1 MNDEGR
7 PCYVISVAAEMLG
20 TRTHTLRYY
29 EKVGI
34 IKPFRSPGNIRLYTE
49 EDIAL
54 MRRIRHLMND
64 LGVNIAGVEVILN
77 ILDRLVDLQR
87 ENRELSQELE
97 KLKGESP

>member
-7 PCYVISVAAEMLG
+7 PCYVISVAANMLG
-20 TRTHTLRYY
+20 IRTHTLRYY

-97 KLKGESP
+97 KLKRENP

>member
-20 TRTHTLRYY
+20 TRTHILRYY

-34 IKPFRSPGNIRLYTE
+34 IRPFRSPGNIRLYSE

-77 ILDRLVDLQR
+77 ILDRLVDLQK

-97 KLKGESP
+97 KLKGENP

>member
-34 IKPFRSPGNIRLYTE
+34 IRPFRSPGNIRLYSE

-77 ILDRLVDLQR
+77 ILDRLVALQK

-97 KLKGESP
+97 KLKGENP

>member
-87 ENRELSQELE
+87 ENRELSRELE
-97 KLKGESP
+97 KLKGENP

>member
-34 IKPFRSPGNIRLYTE
+34 IRPFRSPGNIRLYSE

-54 MRRIRHLMND
+54 IRRIRHLMND

-87 ENRELSQELE
+87 ENQELSQELE
-97 KLKGESP
+97 KLRGENP

>member
-1 MNDEGR
+1 MNNEGR

-34 IKPFRSPGNIRLYTE
+34 IRPFRSPGNIRLYSE

-77 ILDRLVDLQR
+77 ILDRLVDLQK
-87 ENRELSQELE
+87 ENQELSQELE
-97 KLKGESP
+97 KLKGENP

>member
-34 IKPFRSPGNIRLYTE
+34 IRPFRSPGNIRLYSE

-54 MRRIRHLMND
+54 MRRIRHLMSD

-87 ENRELSQELE
+87 ENQELSQELE
-97 KLKGESP
+97 KLKGENP

>member
-1 MNDEGR
+1 MNNEGR

-34 IKPFRSPGNIRLYTE
+34 IRPFRSPGNIRLYSE

-54 MRRIRHLMND
+54 MRRIRHLMSD

-77 ILDRLVDLQR
+77 ILDRLVDLQK

-97 KLKGESP
+97 KLKGENP

>member
-77 ILDRLVDLQR
+77 ILDRLVDLQK
-87 ENRELSQELE
+87 ENQELSQELE
-97 KLKGESP
+97 KLKGENP

>member
-34 IKPFRSPGNIRLYTE
+34 IRPFRSPGNIRLYSE

-54 MRRIRHLMND
+54 IRRIRHLMND

-77 ILDRLVDLQR
+77 ILDRLVDLQK
-87 ENRELSQELE
+87 ENQELSQELE
-97 KLKGESP
+97 KLKGENP

>member
-34 IKPFRSPGNIRLYTE
+34 IRPFRSPGNIRLYSE

-77 ILDRLVDLQR
+77 ILDRLVDLQK
-87 ENRELSQELE
+87 ENQELSQELE
-97 KLKGESP
+97 KLKGENP

>member
-1 MNDEGR
+1 MNNEGR

-87 ENRELSQELE
+87 ENRELSQQLE

>member
-7 PCYVISVAAEMLG
+7 PCYVISVAANMLG

-77 ILDRLVDLQR
+77 ILDRLVVLQN
-87 ENRELSQELE
+87 ENQELSQELE
-97 KLKGESP
+97 KLRGENP

>member
-77 ILDRLVDLQR
+77 ILDRLVALQK

-97 KLKGESP
+97 KLKGENP

>member
-34 IKPFRSPGNIRLYTE
+34 IRPFRSPGNIRLYSE
-49 EDIAL
+49 EDITL
-54 MRRIRHLMND
+54 IRRIRHLMSD

-77 ILDRLVDLQR
+77 ILDRLVDLQK
-87 ENRELSQELE
+87 ENQELSQELE
-97 KLKGESP
+97 KLKGENP

>member
-87 ENRELSQELE
+87 ENRELSQQLE

>member
-34 IKPFRSPGNIRLYTE
+34 IKPFRSPGNIRLYSE

-77 ILDRLVDLQR
+77 ILDRLVDLQK
-87 ENRELSQELE
+87 ENQELSQELE
-97 KLKGESP
+97 KLKGENP

>member
-34 IKPFRSPGNIRLYTE
+34 IRPFRSPGNIRLYSE

-97 KLKGESP
+97 KLKGENP

>member
-34 IKPFRSPGNIRLYTE
+34 IRPFRSPGNIRLYSE

-54 MRRIRHLMND
+54 MRRIRHLMSD

-77 ILDRLVDLQR
+77 ILDRLVDLQK
-87 ENRELSQELE
+87 ENQELSQELE
-97 KLKGESP
+97 KLKGENP

>member
-34 IKPFRSPGNIRLYTE
+34 IKPFRSPGNIRLYSE

-87 ENRELSQELE
+87 ENRELSQQLE

>member
-1 MNDEGR
+1 
-7 PCYVISVAAEMLG
+7 VISVAAEMLG

-34 IKPFRSPGNIRLYTE
+34 IRPFRSPGNIRLYSE

-77 ILDRLVDLQR
+77 ILDRLVALQK

-97 KLKGESP
+97 KLKGENP

>member
-77 ILDRLVDLQR
+77 ILDRLVDLQN
-87 ENRELSQELE
+87 ENQALSLELE
-97 KLKGESP
+97 KLRGVNP

>member
-34 IKPFRSPGNIRLYTE
+34 IRPFRSPGNIRLYSE

-87 ENRELSQELE
+87 ENQELSQELE
-97 KLKGESP
+97 KLRGENP

>member
-34 IKPFRSPGNIRLYTE
+34 IRPFRSPGNIRLYSE

-64 LGVNIAGVEVILN
+64 LGVHIAGVEVILN
-77 ILDRLVDLQR
+77 ILDRLVALQK

-97 KLKGESP
+97 KLKGENP

>member
-49 EDIAL
+49 GDIAL

>member
-34 IKPFRSPGNIRLYTE
+34 IRPFRSPGNIRLYSE

-54 MRRIRHLMND
+54 MRRIRHLMSD

-97 KLKGESP
+97 KLKGENP

>member
-97 KLKGESP
+97 KLKGENP

>member
-1 MNDEGR
+1 MNNEGR

-97 KLKGESP
+97 KLKGEST

>member
-34 IKPFRSPGNIRLYTE
+34 IRPFRSPGNIRLYSE

-54 MRRIRHLMND
+54 MRRIRHLMSD

-77 ILDRLVDLQR
+77 ILDRLVDLQK

-97 KLKGESP
+97 KLKGENP

>member
-34 IKPFRSPGNIRLYTE
+34 IRPFRSPGNIRLYSE

-87 ENRELSQELE
+87 ENQELSQELE
-97 KLKGESP
+97 KLKGENP